1 MDKNIEMSDSEI
13 QNDEEQNETAQRI
26 VELEALI
33 SSKNEEIKE
42 LKEAENKLKLE
53 NEKTEEKAER
63 KKKVATNIYKELVDL
78 KSRK

>member
-1 MDKNIEMSDSEI
+1 VDKNIEMSDSEI

-53 NEKTEEKAER
+53 NEKTKEQAEK
-63 KKKVATNIYKELVDL
+63 NIYHLNMFYV
-78 KSRK
+78 

>member
-53 NEKTEEKAER
+53 NEKTKGEAEKNKR
-63 KKKVATNIYKELVDL
+63 VASNVYKELVDL

>member
-1 MDKNIEMSDSEI
+1 MWRHV
-13 QNDEEQNETAQRI
+13 ETAQRI

-53 NEKTEEKAER
+53 NEKTKEQAEK
-63 KKKVATNIYKELVDL
+63 NIYHLNLFYV
-78 KSRK
+78 